1 MHTVM
6 EIIRLISRAAVTAER
21 WLFTS
26 PSACVSAV
34 MRESGNRDTAD
45 CDCGEQRKYGKAYLV
60 KPHYFRSEFARDEY
74 FENKRD
80 SACDYGYRGHGE
92 ERLEDSFHIIGY

>member
-34 MRESGNRDTAD
+34 MRETVTGIPLTAI
-45 CDCGEQRKYGKAYLV
+45 AAN
-60 KPHYFRSEFARDEY
+60 S
-74 FENKRD
+74 
-80 SACDYGYRGHGE
+80 
-92 ERLEDSFHIIGY
+92 

>member
-34 MRESGNRDTAD
+34 MRETVTGIPLTAI
-45 CDCGEQRKYGKAYLV
+45 AAN
-60 KPHYFRSEFARDEY
+60 SENTE
-74 FENKRD
+74 K
-80 SACDYGYRGHGE
+80 
-92 ERLEDSFHIIGY
+92 HIW